1 MFSNTNST
9 TNALAAANTYIN
21 NFRQG
26 KVNLTINGLPANTPV
41 DVHMTRNAFNFGTNI
56 AGTTEWGYDSFVSPY
71 NTSPSKQA
79 YLDHLTAK
87 VPGTDVNFFNMV
99 TTEDAG
105 TWGFHE
111 PGTTQPAAPDLSY
124 VDDILKYATNN
135 EMKVRL
141 ANLMWDF
148 RNEQPAWVGKLLD
161 SARKGDPNARA
172 NLTDSINNRIHYL
185 MNDRAGQ
192 YVEMVGLNEALLTGK
207 FWGTYGGAG
216 MAYFY
221 NQLMAAAAANGN
233 PDLRILTNEYNV
245 LQNGRDA
252 YGNWYAQQEI
262 KAIRDQGGTIGAIG
276 VQYYVLP
283 GHSPARIMQT
293 LQNLSVQGL
302 PIALTEFGV
311 QKGSSAKA
319 AATYLNDTMRLIFG
333 LPDALDFSTW
343 GFWQGHIS
351 YGARYGALRD
361 TNWNLTPAGQVWQS
375 LMQQWSTTLDDLTA
389 DSSGLLSFNG
399 FYGDYDVIIGDQHFD
414 LSLVKGTSDYTLNYV
429 DSNAPIFDPPVV
441 AIQTSPPDKSAEYSA
456 GPQESLVV
464 NVPESSSLALG
475 AVAGAGL
482 VLAGL
487 RRWRH
492 AA

>member
-1 MFSNTNST
+1 MKSASSATLKNIGYIGTYITVPAGGSTIKFTVNANGSAGTTPGTHLNVVVADTKFGMRVDSTAKVNYDTGEVTLPAGTYVVRVERDYDNNASSTRSATINKLSVTTISGGVVKFSNTNST

-21 NFRQG
+21 NFRKG

-124 VDDILKYATNN
+124 VDDILKYAKNN

-148 RNEQPAWVGKLLD
+148 RNEQPAWVSKLLD

-172 NLTDSINNRIHYL
+172 THQSINNRIHYL
-185 MNDRAGQ
+185 MNDRADQ

-333 LPDALDFSTW
+333 LPDAHRFFHVGIL
-343 GFWQGHIS
+343 
-351 YGARYGALRD
+351 ARTHLVRPTYGALWD
-361 TNWNLTPAGQVWQS
+361 TNWNLTPAGQAW
-375 LMQQWSTTLDDLTA
+375 
-389 DSSGLLSFNG
+389 
-399 FYGDYDVIIGDQHFD
+399 
-414 LSLVKGTSDYTLNYV
+414 
-429 DSNAPIFDPPVV
+429 
-441 AIQTSPPDKSAEYSA
+441 KS
-456 GPQESLVV
+456 
-464 NVPESSSLALG
+464 
-475 AVAGAGL
+475 
-482 VLAGL
+482 
-487 RRWRH
+487 
-492 AA
+492 